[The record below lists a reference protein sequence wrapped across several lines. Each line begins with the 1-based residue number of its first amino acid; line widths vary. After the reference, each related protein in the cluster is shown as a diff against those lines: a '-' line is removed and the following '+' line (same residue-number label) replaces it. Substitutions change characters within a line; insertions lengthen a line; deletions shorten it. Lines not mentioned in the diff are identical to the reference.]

1 MALIPK
7 PPFPNVPK
15 LPGVPQLPRNPL
27 QAPNALVP
35 LIALGAAAGAL
46 WKSIFANS
54 GWGIYKSLNP
64 NSSVAARPANKDGQL
79 DEVVIAAKRKPVV
92 VPDSFLELTYRNE
105 YDVSDFPV
113 QDGAFASYNKV
124 ANPFETTVRL
134 SKGGSVNARK
144 KFLESIEAIIGTL
157 DLYDVVTP
165 ERSYLNVNLIRF
177 ELSRRGAGGAYFFS
191 EVDLSFREI
200 RQVSSVYTTTA
211 VVTQDA
217 QSASAVS
224 VTNTGSVQPTDVTNK
239 DVTTAATGA
248 VGGATP

>member
-15 LPGVPQLPRNPL
+15 LPGVPQLSRNPL
-27 QAPNALVP
+27 QAPTALVP

-46 WKSIFANS
+46 WKSIFAKS

-64 NSSVAARPANKDGQL
+64 NSSVAAKPANGNGQL

-92 VPDSFLELTYRNE
+92 VPDSFLELSYRNE

-124 ANPFETTVRL
+124 SNPFETTLRM
-134 SKGGSVNARK
+134 SKGGNVDARK
-144 KFLESIEAIIGTL
+144 KFLESIENIIGTL
-157 DLYDVVTP
+157 DLYDIVTP
-165 ERSYLNVNLIRF
+165 ERSYLNVNLVRF

-217 QSASAVS
+217 QDPSAAS
-224 VTNTGSVQPTDVTNK
+224 VTNTGSVQAADVTNN
-239 DVTTAATGA
+239 DVITAATDSA
-248 VGGATP
+248 GGLTP